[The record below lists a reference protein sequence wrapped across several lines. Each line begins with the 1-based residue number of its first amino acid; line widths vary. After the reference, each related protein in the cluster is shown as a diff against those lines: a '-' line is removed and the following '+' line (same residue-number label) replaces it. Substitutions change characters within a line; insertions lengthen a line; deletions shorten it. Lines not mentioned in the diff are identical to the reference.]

1 MRFKIIILIIVSLV
15 FSACS
20 KNEEQTTGKPNT
32 AVNPDQHK
40 AIVMEVIQVTDYT
53 YLHVTEN
60 GKDYW
65 IAAPKADFKVG
76 EVILY
81 SKSMEMKNF
90 ESKELK
96 KTFDSILFIDN
107 ASVKLGEGIMNE
119 PMKPSISKEEVN
131 VEPVSGGVTL
141 AQIFADPNKYANR
154 TVKVKGKV
162 VKINSGI
169 MKRNWIHFQ
178 DGTNYQDDFDLT
190 ITTNDN
196 VKNGDVVI
204 FEGKIVLNK
213 DFGYGYSYKVMMENA
228 KASKNM

>member
-1 MRFKIIILIIVSLV
+1 MRFKIVILIAVSLI

-20 KNEEQTTGKPNT
+20 KNEEQTKGNKTVDPN
-32 AVNPDQHK
+32 QHQ
-40 AIVMEVIQVTDYT
+40 ATVMEVIQVTDYT

-60 GKDYW
+60 GKAYW
-65 IAAPKADFKVG
+65 IAAPKAEFKVG

-96 KTFDSILFIDN
+96 KTFESILFIDN

-119 PMKPSISKEEVN
+119 PMKPSISKEDVK
-131 VEPVSGGVTL
+131 VEPIAGGVTL
-141 AQIFADPNKYANR
+141 AQIFSDPEKYSNKI
-154 TVKVKGKV
+154 VKVKGKV

-169 MKRNWIHFQ
+169 MKRNWIHLQ
-178 DGTNYQDDFDLT
+178 DGTNYKDDFDLT

-196 VKNGDVVI
+196 VNNGEVVV

-213 DFGYGYSYKVMMENA
+213 DFGYGYAYKVLMEDA
-228 KASKNM
+228 KASKNL

>member
-1 MRFKIIILIIVSLV
+1 MRFKIIILIMVSLI

-131 VEPVSGGVTL
+131 VEPLSGGVTL

-169 MKRNWIHFQ
+169 MQRNWIHIQ

-228 KASKNM
+228 KSSKNM

>member
-1 MRFKIIILIIVSLV
+1 MRFRIVTLIIVSLI

-20 KNEEQTTGKPNT
+20 KNEEQSKENK
-32 AVNPDQHK
+32 AVNPNQHQ
-40 AIVMEVIQVTDYT
+40 ATVMEVIQVTDYT

-60 GKDYW
+60 GNAYW
-65 IAAPKADFKVG
+65 IAAPKAEFKVG

-96 KTFDSILFIDN
+96 KTFESILFIDN

-119 PMKPSISKEEVN
+119 PMKPSISKEDVK

-141 AQIFADPNKYANR
+141 AQIFADPEKYSNK

-169 MKRNWIHFQ
+169 MKRNWIHIQ
-178 DGTNYQDDFDLT
+178 DGTNYQDNFDLT
-190 ITTNDN
+190 VTTNDN
-196 VKNGDVVI
+196 VTNGEIVV

-213 DFGYGYSYKVMMENA
+213 DFGYGYAYKVLMEDA
-228 KASKNM
+228 KASKNL